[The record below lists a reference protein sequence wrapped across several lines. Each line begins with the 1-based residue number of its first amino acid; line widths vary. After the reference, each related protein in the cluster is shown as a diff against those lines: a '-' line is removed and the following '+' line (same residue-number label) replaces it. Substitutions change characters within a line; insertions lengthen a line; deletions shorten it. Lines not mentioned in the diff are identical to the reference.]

1 MTDSAADIGY
11 LTRFKIGNGGSPE
24 VFTAVAE
31 VTTLTPPSQV
41 FGEIQTT
48 HLSTPGATHTYRPT
62 LADPGEVA
70 LTLNYIPGGTE
81 DAAIRALFDRSTR
94 NFEIEYPNGARVQF
108 SGFARN
114 FEPQAVE
121 LEGLLTANVTIRVSG
136 KPTYIAAPA
145 PAAPAN
151 SAVPTITGTPKVG
164 EPLTGAVGTWTG
176 APSPWFSYQWNV
188 SGVAVPG
195 ATGDVFVPQAA
206 HQGETVT
213 LTVTGFNQIGSVT
226 ATSAATAAV
235 AAAD

>member
-70 LTLNYIPGGTE
+70 MTLNYIPGGTE

-136 KPTYIAAPA
+136 KPTYIAAPP

-151 SAVPTITGTPKVG
+151 GSVPTITGSPEVG
-164 EPLTGAVGTWTG
+164 VPLVGSVGTWTG
-176 APSPWFSYQWNV
+176 SPTPWFSYQWNV
-188 SGVAVPG
+188 DGVAVPG
-195 ATGDVFVPQAA
+195 ATGNVFVPTEA
-206 HQGETVT
+206 HVGDPVT
-213 LTVTGFNQIGSVT
+213 LTVIGFNQHGSASATST
-226 ATSAATAAV
+226 ATGNVSAG
-235 AAAD
+235 D